1 MTPTQKNMQA
11 QQMLE
16 INTMFGR
23 EVFPPSMI
31 IKDMNLSGKAEA
43 MEFLKKQEEAAAA
56 NQEHATTVQHAA
68 EEAKIKELYS
78 KAVANIARAREDH
91 GRAESN
97 IGLFEERLSEISQNR
112 ALATKHK
119 MDALAKLV
127 ETLEKFGQ
135 VEANLAMNE
144 LQNVGIDQE
153 SEEDRAKADA
163 KRTALSNEFVAQ
175 MLVGMPGMGQQSSP
189 QQEQQMV

>member
-1 MTPTQKNMQA
+1 
-11 QQMLE
+11 
-16 INTMFGR
+16 
-23 EVFPPSMI
+23 
-31 IKDMNLSGKAEA
+31 
-43 MEFLKKQEEAAAA
+43 
-56 NQEHATTVQHAA
+56 
-68 EEAKIKELYS
+68 
-78 KAVANIARAREDH
+78 
-91 GRAESN
+91 
-97 IGLFEERLSEISQNR
+97 
-112 ALATKHK
+112 

-189 QQEQQMV
+189 QQEQQVV